1 MLIKAKFQK
10 NGKTYGRSYTYQ
22 TDDDVK
28 PGDIVVNDKEMKLE
42 VVDEPVDEEWVKA
55 YGESRIAV
63 VKIYEPEEE
72 LKDDKL

>member
-10 NGKTYGRSYTYQ
+10 NGKPYGRSYTYQ
-22 TDDDVK
+22 TDDDVR
-28 PGDIVVNDKEMKLE
+28 PGDIVVNDKETKME

-63 VKIYEPEEE
+63 ARLYKPKEE
-72 LKDDKL
+72 LRDDKL

>member
-10 NGKTYGRSYTYQ
+10 DGKPYGRSYTYQ

-28 PGDIVVNDKEMKLE
+28 PGDIVVNNKETKLE

-63 VKIYEPEEE
+63 VKIYEPKEE
-72 LKDDKL
+72 LEDDKL